1 MPQGIKSI
9 AREAINGAPAKAV
22 DTGDVAYRILI
33 PAAGLVQDPELK
45 QLVDEPWAV
54 TWTGPEGHFVG
65 YPLRGG
71 ELYNMIIC
79 VSVKSTLHGKSLSE
93 SDWLVTADNEELRI
107 RFNGWC
113 SPVQKLCA
121 LAGQVS
127 SMSDPELSGQH
138 RIRYHF
144 SNGRCVTCNHCLGG
158 FIRVEKPSC
167 SVTHAIRC
175 EEENSNYQSRF

>member
-33 PAAGLVQDPELK
+33 PAAGLMQDPELK
-45 QLVDEPWAV
+45 QRVDEPWAV

-79 VSVKSTLHGKSLSE
+79 VSVKSTSHGKSLSE

-127 SMSDPELSGQH
+127 KYVRS
-138 RIRYHF
+138 
-144 SNGRCVTCNHCLGG
+144 
-158 FIRVEKPSC
+158 RVARLTP
-167 SVTHAIRC
+167 
-175 EEENSNYQSRF
+175 N